1 MRSGYAKTRE
11 GIKQDGQNEQ
21 AFVYET
27 RDHQVQSTLN
37 GLKLRLV
44 ILIMYICFKCYED
57 GLKLQLVV
65 LIM

>member
-1 MRSGYAKTRE
+1 VDLSASKFNIEPDASG
-11 GIKQDGQNEQ
+11 
-21 AFVYET
+21 
-27 RDHQVQSTLN
+27 STFPAMSDASGVN
-37 GLKLRLV
+37 GLKLQLV